1 MLMFFMVGPLTQL
14 RLSWVVRVKNLGQA
28 HRVKNRV
35 GVSPGV
41 KNWFGLTKKW
51 DQFWVQANNLGNH
64 PKLNPLLGLSQA
76 LRVQIRVQTGSDSKP
91 GRVGPY
97 EWARR
102 YKNWVGLTK
111 KCVQF
116 RVQAKI

>member
-1 MLMFFMVGPLTQL
+1 MVGPLTQL

-51 DQFWVQANNLGNH
+51 DQFWIQANNLGNH

-76 LRVQIRVQTGSDSKP
+76 LRVQIRVQSGSGWPS
-91 GRVGPY
+91 GPEIY
-97 EWARR
+97 QIFQLSSFLVHIQWIKMTNYSESSME
-102 YKNWVGLTK
+102 
-111 KCVQF
+111 
-116 RVQAKI
+116 